1 MGLLLYPLVLIYAYF
16 DRSGSAGKLFL
27 LETLIVDIVCC
38 VLLFLFIDFD
48 LIQKMKSKNQKTVAR
63 IKYSKK
69 HIQIRASYMVPA
81 QYKRALILE
90 LSRSF
95 DLKNSDDVPIIDDML
110 VNQMNEQD
118 VDAYREC
125 YEEGRFQCSFDTFLE
140 WCSFTLPEVKIYSKD
155 STDCVATIEFEP
167 DGDIH
172 TVRIEVF
179 DAKYLSKLRNV
190 IRRVRD

>member
-16 DRSGSAGKLFL
+16 DRSGRVGNLFL
-27 LETLIVDIVCC
+27 LEILILDIVGC

-48 LIQKMKSKNQKTVAR
+48 LIQKIKSKNQKTVAR

-90 LSRSF
+90 LRRSF
-95 DLKNSDDVPIIDDML
+95 ELKNSDDAPIKDDML

-125 YEEGRFQCSFDTFLE
+125 YEEGRFKCSFDTFLE
-140 WCSFTLPEVKIYSKD
+140 WCSFTLSEVKVYLKG
-155 STDCVATIEFEP
+155 STICVATIDFEP

-172 TVRIEVF
+172 TVWIDVL
-179 DAKYLSKLRNV
+179 DSKYLSKLRDA